1 MSLSKYVN
9 YKYSGADWL
18 GDIPDHWRT
27 VPLWTLFRRTKRTG
41 CETEQLLS
49 VYRDFGV
56 IPKASRDDNNNKA
69 SDDLSVYQLVEPGDL
84 AVNKMKAWQ
93 GSVAISEYRGI
104 VSPAYFI
111 YEAIHKENAR
121 YLHYLLRSPRY
132 ITGYLAISKG
142 IRVNQWDLEP
152 QYHSRM
158 PVVLPTNE
166 EQFKIATLLDRE
178 TGKIDVLIAE
188 QEKLLTLLAEK
199 RQAIISHAVTKGL
212 NPDVPMKD
220 SGVEWLGEVPAH
232 WEVSRVKYYCSVRGR
247 IGFRGYTTEDQ
258 VNEGDGALVLGATQI
273 TNTGQI
279 SLEAPVYISW
289 EKYFES
295 PEIMVESGDV
305 LMVQRGSTC
314 GKVGFVSADFGATTI
329 NPSIVLPKEI
339 CTSPRLLFL
348 FLSSSVV
355 QNFLTSSLGKTAIP
369 MLSQEQIGNL
379 AFCVPPKSEQ
389 VSIIE
394 FVQTKVSQLDSLTT
408 KAELAIEL
416 LKERRSAL
424 ISAAVTGKID
434 VRNAVT
440 EEVAA

>member
-220 SGVEWLGEVPAH
+220 SGVEWLGDVPAH
-232 WEVSRVKYYCSVRGR
+232 WEVLRVKDVAKLESGHTPSKQFPEYWENCAIPWVSLNDSKYLA
-247 IGFRGYTTEDQ
+247 
-258 VNEGDGALVLGATQI
+258 VND
-273 TNTGQI
+273 
-279 SLEAPVYISW
+279 YIS
-289 EKYFES
+289 ETAVKINELGLANS
-295 PEIMVESGDV
+295 SARMLPA
-305 LMVQRGSTC
+305 GSVVFTRDATI
-314 GKVGFVSADFGATTI
+314 GLAAITTVPMAVSQHLIAWCPSTYIDSLFLLRVFNAMKPYLDSYTFGATIKTI
-329 NPSIVLPKEI
+329 GMGDVKKLVTP
-339 CTSPRLLFL
+339 
-348 FLSSSVV
+348 
-355 QNFLTSSLGKTAIP
+355 
-369 MLSQEQIGNL
+369 
-379 AFCVPPKSEQ
+379 VPPIEEQ
-389 VSIIE
+389 TTIATFIDIE
-394 FVQTKVSQLDSLTT
+394 TAKLDMLTT
-408 KAELAIEL
+408 EATRTIEL
-416 LKERRSAL
+416 LQERRSAL